1 MTQKE
6 FFSLVKGTVRDYVNE
21 HLVVLVYK
29 CGQEKLNNLYYQ
41 VKSKGDV

>member
-21 HLVVLVYK
+21 HLDRTDDKRIGSDEIGRAHV
-29 CGQEKLNNLYYQ
+29 
-41 VKSKGDV
+41 